1 MFLLSYNRLPSRT
14 RSYSTGS
21 TVFWFQF
28 WIIPEP
34 PAPVPLD
41 KGSGGCGN
49 EIDYIASCFTF
60 FFFSFFFFFFFFGE
74 RYEIRME
81 KRPRSKLPNLCTI
94 P

>member
-1 MFLLSYNRLPSRT
+1 MFLLIYNRLPSRT

-21 TVFWFQF
+21 RVFWFQF

-49 EIDYIASCFTF
+49 EIDCIASCFT
-60 FFFSFFFFFFFFGE
+60 SFFFFFFGE
-74 RYEIRME
+74 CYEIRME
-81 KRPRSKLPNLCTI
+81 KRSRCKFANLCTI

>member
-1 MFLLSYNRLPSRT
+1 MFLLIYNRLPSRT

-21 TVFWFQF
+21 RVFWFQF
-28 WIIPEP
+28 WIILEP

-49 EIDYIASCFTF
+49 EIDYIASGFT
-60 FFFSFFFFFFFFGE
+60 FFFFFFFFGE

-81 KRPRSKLPNLCTI
+81 KS
-94 P
+94 